1 MTAES
6 VFALF
11 VAMLI
16 SAAIPGPGVFT
27 CVAQA
32 ISSGFKDALYVIGG
46 ILIGNIVFLFIV
58 IFGLVAA
65 AQALGNFF
73 VAIKYLG
80 ALYLIWLGFKLW
92 RSDSSFISLS
102 NNSLPHSST
111 SSFLTGLVVPFS
123 NSSVIFFYISLV
135 PTFIDL
141 SDLSLTDGLIAVLTI
156 STALF
161 AVLAVYSYGAAK
173 ARKMFKSY
181 KALKKINRG
190 AGTLMIGTG
199 VYVAV
204 QRA

>member
-1 MTAES
+1 MTTES

-11 VAMLI
+11 IAMLI

-27 CVAQA
+27 CIAQA
-32 ISSGFKDALYVIGG
+32 ITSGFKDALYVISG
-46 ILIGNIVFLFIV
+46 ILIGNIVFLFVV

-73 VAIKYLG
+73 IVIKYLG
-80 ALYLIWLGFKLW
+80 ALYLIWLGGKLW
-92 RSDSSFISLS
+92 ISDSDFTSFS
-102 NNSLPHSST
+102 NNSLPRSST
-111 SSFLTGLVVPFS
+111 SSFLTGLIVPFS
-123 NSSVIFFYISLV
+123 NSSVIFFYISLL

-141 SDLSLTDGLIAVLTI
+141 SNLSLTDGLIAVLTI
-156 STALF
+156 SAAFF
-161 AVLAVYSYGAAK
+161 AVLACYSYGAAK
-173 ARKMFKSY
+173 ARKIFKSR
-181 KALKKINRG
+181 KTLKRFNRG